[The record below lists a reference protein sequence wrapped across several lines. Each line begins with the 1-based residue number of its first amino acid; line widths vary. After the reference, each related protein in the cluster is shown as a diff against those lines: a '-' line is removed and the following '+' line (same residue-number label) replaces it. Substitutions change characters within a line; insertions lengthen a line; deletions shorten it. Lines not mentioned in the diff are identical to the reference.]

1 MRYIKSPHCSWLLLR
16 GCRQVFVKEGVL
28 KQVGLDRGSLV
39 AVGAGRAISL
49 TLANMEQCWLSS
61 GTDFEAVKPLLLG
74 AGLQVVLFLPP
85 GNGVL
90 VPNKT
95 KTKVRV
101 AVLLWCIF
109 MGSVVA

>member
-1 MRYIKSPHCSWLLLR
+1 
-16 GCRQVFVKEGVL
+16 
-28 KQVGLDRGSLV
+28 
-39 AVGAGRAISL
+39 
-49 TLANMEQCWLSS
+49 
-61 GTDFEAVKPLLLG
+61 
-74 AGLQVVLFLPP
+74 VVLFLPP